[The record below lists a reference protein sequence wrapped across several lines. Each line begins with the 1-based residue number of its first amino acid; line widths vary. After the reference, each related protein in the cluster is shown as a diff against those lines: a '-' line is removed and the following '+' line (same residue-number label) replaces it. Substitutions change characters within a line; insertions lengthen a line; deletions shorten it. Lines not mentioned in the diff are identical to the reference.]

1 MENYG
6 FRSEKTLSWITVIT
20 LPRLPT
26 FSDAT
31 TSYSCH
37 FTQSGS
43 KTNWNISENRVLITS
58 LLEQA
63 IFTKESYA

>member
-6 FRSEKTLSWITVIT
+6 VRSEKTLSWITVIT

-26 FSDAT
+26 FSAAT
-31 TSYSCH
+31 ASHSCH

-43 KTNWNISENRVLITS
+43 KMN
-58 LLEQA
+58 
-63 IFTKESYA
+63 